1 MNWLPKRSG
10 IESRYILKILT
21 SKRLLVDHLEVAEVC
36 FRLALSA
43 DRSTTTTTRLPFK
56 AVCAGCIAAVAASAR
71 FARSHV
77 RPIVAASVVSGT
89 VLLLGAVAY
98 EKLHYYRDLGTITNL
113 LRAIEQYDTAAK
125 RMLIFINDVFY
136 GNERISSVRR
146 GTTENELL
154 EACMESCTK
163 AIYELY
169 DSVRVLEERTELRE
183 EYGDAYDPVE
193 SFEDCEIFK
202 QTATN
207 HSNAKQLYNIFLY
220 MQSHCLLRLSLAMAS
235 GTAVA
240 EIRPECN
247 RLTGCLTRRAEDL
260 TRQLRLNS
268 VSQADCFRHLGKA
281 KEPTAKELAAL
292 KHQSLELT
300 VKLAA
305 NVNHMLAL
313 DKAVQS
319 VASTASTSDRQQLEE
334 AASQLATMQSLL
346 LTRTDECERL
356 LITAKKLLNNAPE
369 EQATGASD
377 EEELDAV
384 PLPDTLGEPLALAPN
399 SALDWQDE
407 FFVNTG
413 AEGDDELN
421 EGAAGTML
429 EQLQAE
435 DELVAKRLMRKQFQ
449 PILRQ
454 LRERLVPVEQS
465 FRERERAAMK
475 RKGIVLPEADE
486 VGPPELEESMRK
498 AFANGETDDESTDSD
513 GSAGTFRLKR
523 RTQTRY
529 DEDRDFL
536 ASKPQFSLLAVTLPT
551 GVQMEE
557 SILE

>member
-10 IESRYILKILT
+10 NETRCILEILT

-36 FRLALSA
+36 FRLAPSA
-43 DRSTTTTTRLPFK
+43 DRTTTTTTRVPLK
-56 AVCAGCIAAVAASAR
+56 AVCAGCIGAVAASTR
-71 FARSHV
+71 FARSHA

-125 RMLIFINDVFY
+125 RMLIFINEVIY

-154 EACMESCTK
+154 ETCMESCTK

-169 DSVRVLEERTELRE
+169 DSVKVLEERTELRE
-183 EYGDAYDPVE
+183 EYGDAYDPLE
-193 SFEDCEIFK
+193 SFEECEIFK

-235 GTAVA
+235 GTALA

-247 RLTGCLTRRAEDL
+247 RLTVCLTRRAEDL

-268 VSQADCFRHLGKA
+268 VSQADCFRQLGKA

-319 VASTASTSDRQQLEE
+319 VANTTSTSDRQQLEE
-334 AASQLATMQSLL
+334 AASQLATMQSYL

-356 LITAKKLLNNAPE
+356 LITVKKLLNNAPE
-369 EQATGASD
+369 EQTTGASG

-384 PLPDTLGEPLALAPN
+384 PLADTLGEPLALAQNP
-399 SALDWQDE
+399 ALDWQDE

-413 AEGDDELN
+413 TEGDEELG
-421 EGAAGTML
+421 EAGTTL

-513 GSAGTFRLKR
+513 GSADTFRLKR

-536 ASKPQFSLLAVTLPT
+536 ASKPQFSLLSITLPT

>member
-10 IESRYILKILT
+10 NETRCILEILT

-36 FRLALSA
+36 FRLAPNA
-43 DRSTTTTTRLPFK
+43 DRSTTTTTTIRVPFK
-56 AVCAGCIAAVAASAR
+56 AVCAGCIAAVAASTR
-71 FARSHV
+71 YARSHV

-125 RMLIFINDVFY
+125 RMLIFINEVIY
-136 GNERISSVRR
+136 GNERINSVRR

-169 DSVRVLEERTELRE
+169 DSVKVLEERTELRE
-183 EYGDAYDPVE
+183 EYGDAYDPLE

-207 HSNAKQLYNIFLY
+207 HSNAK
-220 MQSHCLLRLSLAMAS
+220 SHCLLRLSLAMAS

-247 RLTGCLTRRAEDL
+247 RLIGCLTRRAEDL

-268 VSQADCFRHLGKA
+268 VSQADCFRQLGKA

-319 VASTASTSDRQQLEE
+319 
-334 AASQLATMQSLL
+334 
-346 LTRTDECERL
+346 
-356 LITAKKLLNNAPE
+356 LLNNAPE
-369 EQATGASD
+369 EQATGALD

-413 AEGDDELN
+413 AEGDEELN
-421 EGAAGTML
+421 EGAAGTTL
-429 EQLQAE
+429 DQLQAE

-486 VGPPELEESMRK
+486 MGPPELEESMRK
-498 AFANGETDDESTDSD
+498 AFANGETDDESADSD
-513 GSAGTFRLKR
+513 GSADTFRLKR